1 MRGWSCKVCSKRISS
16 RLKKNEAW
24 CECIDK
30 ALQLIEDHQRIAY
43 TVSLFGTS
51 GNGEA
56 PFRPGHL
63 RWAGSHNDLVE
74 LAIALQEQ
82 GVIVDATGQRAG
94 YAPLLRLLC
103 DAFGIRVDNI
113 YVKKTFVLDRSDS
126 ASFLRK
132 LLAAFDRTV
141 EEHLKYPLG
150 LTTEIKRYFK
160 PSPALSAKAV
170 LQSVLPTIKV

>member
-113 YVKKTFVLDRSDS
+113 YVKKTFVLDRSAARSVRPNRRRTSEVTSWPHDGNQ
-126 ASFLRK
+126 AIFQAFAGSFGEGGFTK
-132 LLAAFDRTV
+132 CFADN
-141 EEHLKYPLG
+141 
-150 LTTEIKRYFK
+150 
-160 PSPALSAKAV
+160 
-170 LQSVLPTIKV
+170 

>member
-74 LAIALQEQ
+74 LALALQEQ
-82 GVIVDATGQRAG
+82 GVVMDATGQRAG

-141 EEHLKYPLG
+141 EEHLK
-150 LTTEIKRYFK
+150 
-160 PSPALSAKAV
+160 
-170 LQSVLPTIKV
+170 

>member
-103 DAFGIRVDNI
+103 DA
-113 YVKKTFVLDRSDS
+113 LDR
-126 ASFLRK
+126 K
-132 LLAAFDRTV
+132 
-141 EEHLKYPLG
+141 
-150 LTTEIKRYFK
+150 
-160 PSPALSAKAV
+160 
-170 LQSVLPTIKV
+170 SVV

>member
-1 MRGWSCKVCSKRISS
+1 MKRGASASTRHSSLSRTIS
-16 RLKKNEAW
+16 
-24 CECIDK
+24 
-30 ALQLIEDHQRIAY
+30 
-43 TVSLFGTS
+43 VSPIPYRFSVRRET
-51 GNGEA
+51 A
-56 PFRPGHL
+56 K
-63 RWAGSHNDLVE
+63 
-74 LAIALQEQ
+74 QEQ

-141 EEHLKYPLG
+141 EEHLK
-150 LTTEIKRYFK
+150 
-160 PSPALSAKAV
+160 
-170 LQSVLPTIKV
+170 

>member
-1 MRGWSCKVCSKRISS
+1 MMQITKANFLRVYICNLFCSPATTRTFIKH
-16 RLKKNEAW
+16 EAW

-141 EEHLKYPLG
+141 EEHLK
-150 LTTEIKRYFK
+150 
-160 PSPALSAKAV
+160 
-170 LQSVLPTIKV
+170 

>member
-1 MRGWSCKVCSKRISS
+1 MKRGASASTRHSSLSRTIS
-16 RLKKNEAW
+16 
-24 CECIDK
+24 
-30 ALQLIEDHQRIAY
+30 
-43 TVSLFGTS
+43 VSPIPYRFSVRRETAKLHS
-51 GNGEA
+51 D
-56 PFRPGHL
+56 L

-113 YVKKTFVLDRSDS
+113 YVKKTVVLDRSDS

-141 EEHLKYPLG
+141 EEHLK
-150 LTTEIKRYFK
+150 
-160 PSPALSAKAV
+160 
-170 LQSVLPTIKV
+170 